1 MSEGFI
7 TVHRQMM
14 KHWIWDEPEALKFWM
29 ALLLEAN
36 WKAKKTMFNGHLI
49 TVGRGQLIFG
59 RIKYSAKLGITEN
72 KIRRYL
78 KLLDE
83 EQMIHQQKT
92 NKYTVISI
100 VNYDQ
105 YQDNNQQ
112 ITTKPPTEHQQ
123 NTTSKQSK
131 QDIGGKTKK
140 FIPPTVRQVQEYC
153 DERANNI
160 NAELFVDHYTAN
172 GWYRGKNKIKDWR
185 GCVRTWEKRNKTST
199 FAETKTENYL

>member
-14 KHWIWDEPEALKFWM
+14 KHWIWQEPEALKFWM

-36 WKAKKTMFNGHLI
+36 WEEKKTMFNGSLL
-49 TVGRGQLIFG
+49 TVKRGQLVFG
-59 RIKYSAKLGITEN
+59 RIKYSIKLGISE
-72 KIRRYL
+72 KRIRRYL
-78 KLLDE
+78 NLLEKDD
-83 EQMIHQQKT
+83 MIGQQKT
-92 NKYTVISI
+92 NKYTLISI
-100 VNYDQ
+100 VNYDG
-105 YQDNNQQ
+105 YQDKASQRPSKGQ
-112 ITTKPPTEHQQ
+112 PRA
-123 NTTSKQSK
+123 TSKQVNNN
-131 QDIGGKTKK
+131 IGGKTK
-140 FIPPTVRQVQEYC
+140 FVPPTVDQVKEYC
-153 DERANNI
+153 DERSNNI

>member
-1 MSEGFI
+1 MGWIYKGIHLPKEIFVPFLFTNTEEGELIIDEDQMREIFETKLSE
-7 TVHRQMM
+7 
-14 KHWIWDEPEALKFWM
+14 L
-29 ALLLEAN
+29 
-36 WKAKKTMFNGHLI
+36 
-49 TVGRGQLIFG
+49 
-59 RIKYSAKLGITEN
+59 
-72 KIRRYL
+72 
-78 KLLDE
+78 
-83 EQMIHQQKT
+83 QQKT

-140 FIPPTVRQVQEYC
+140 FIPPTVDQVQEYC

-199 FAETKTENYL
+199 FAETKSENYL

>member
-36 WKAKKTMFNGHLI
+36 WEEKKTMFNGRLL
-49 TVGRGQLIFG
+49 TVGRGQLVFG
-59 RIKYSAKLGITEN
+59 RIKYSRKLGISE
-72 KIRRYL
+72 KRIRRYL
-78 KLLDE
+78 NLLEKDD
-83 EQMIHQQKT
+83 MIGQQKT

-100 VNYDQ
+100 LNYES
-105 YQDNNQQ
+105 YQNRANERPSKGQQ
-112 ITTKPPTEHQQ
+112 KA
-123 NTTSKQSK
+123 TSKQVNNN
-131 QDIGGKTKK
+131 IGGKTKK
-140 FIPPTVRQVQEYC
+140 FIPPTVDQVQEYC

-199 FAETKTENYL
+199 FAETKSENYL